1 MPKAK
6 GKTRRQKF
14 GSRIRHARD
23 RAAAVRQKLAEMEL
37 AIRALEVDLEG
48 RPQELVQKPYLVD
61 YVRCMVENH
70 GEDWKADRPELWF
83 SSAPL
88 WRTRKP

>member
-6 GKTRRQKF
+6 GETRRQKF

-61 YVRCMVENH
+61 YIRCMVENH
-70 GEDWKADRPELWF
+70 GEDWKIWLHWTPAPRPD
-83 SSAPL
+83 
-88 WRTRKP
+88 